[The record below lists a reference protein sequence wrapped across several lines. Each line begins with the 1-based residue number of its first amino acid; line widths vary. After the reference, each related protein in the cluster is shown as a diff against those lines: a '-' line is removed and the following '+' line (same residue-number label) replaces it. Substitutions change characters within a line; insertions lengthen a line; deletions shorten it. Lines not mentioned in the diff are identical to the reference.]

1 MSKCGRE
8 SGGDLNG
15 GQTMEW
21 SEAAV
26 LDVLAQAEMFRGIPL
41 DGLAQLARNGIRRT
55 FLAGAE
61 LMRQGDV
68 SDAMYV
74 ILVGRVRVERVIAQ
88 LSEPLLLAELGPGQ
102 VVGEMG
108 LLDHEPRSATVT
120 AIEHTEAVE
129 LDDLALAQTVLRY
142 PEVGTALLR
151 LLSERLRST
160 DELAMDLLRRAHGD
174 DAQ

>member
-1 MSKCGRE
+1 
-8 SGGDLNG
+8 
-15 GQTMEW
+15 
-21 SEAAV
+21 V
-26 LDVLAQAEMFRGIPL
+26 LDALTQAEMFKGIPL
-41 DGLAQLARNGIRRT
+41 DGLAQLARNGIKRT
-55 FLAGAE
+55 FSSGTE
-61 LMRQGDV
+61 LMRQGDI

-74 ILVGRVRVERVIAQ
+74 ILAGRVRVERTVPQIPQ
-88 LSEPLLLAELGPGQ
+88 SVVLAEFGSGQ

-108 LLDHEPRSATVT
+108 LFDHEPRSATVT

-160 DELAMDLLRRAHGD
+160 DELAMELLRRARGD
-174 DAQ
+174 EPLQ